1 MASVGVVVFSG
12 EGVAEKSSG
21 VLLVGEE
28 IAASVD
34 ALCSG
39 TGMTWN
45 FAGVAFVS
53 VSDAGFQV
61 CLERLFPNMRSVWSL
76 AISVSASLSDSPSEV
91 SILSVSL
98 LDSMSVFCSICSCS
112 CGCVSSGVDEGSGLF
127 FLGQSHGMF
136 CRSTSKTEFRLS
148 SVAKG

>member
-1 MASVGVVVFSG
+1 MRLWRAGLLDFIALINFAKHGPVACLSICCCGAWVSVGVVVFSG

-21 VLLVGEE
+21 VLLVGKE

-34 ALCSG
+34 ALGSG

-53 VSDAGFQV
+53 VSDAGFEAG
-61 CLERLFPNMRSVWSL
+61 LERLIPNVRSVWSM
-76 AISVSASLSDSPSEV
+76 AISVSVSLSDSPSEV

-98 LDSMSVFCSICSCS
+98 
-112 CGCVSSGVDEGSGLF
+112 
-127 FLGQSHGMF
+127 
-136 CRSTSKTEFRLS
+136 
-148 SVAKG
+148 